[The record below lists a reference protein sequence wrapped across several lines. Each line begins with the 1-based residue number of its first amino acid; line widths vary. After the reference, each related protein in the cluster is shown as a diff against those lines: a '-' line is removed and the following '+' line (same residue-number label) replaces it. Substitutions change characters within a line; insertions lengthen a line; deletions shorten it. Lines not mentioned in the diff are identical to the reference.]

1 MNKDINYEEALK
13 ELKQILSEVQDP
25 NIELH
30 VLEEKMKRAK
40 MLMELCQSSLKALED
55 SIN

>member
-1 MNKDINYEEALK
+1 MTKDINYEAAID
-13 ELKQILSEVQDP
+13 ELKKILEEVQDP

-40 MLMELCQSSLKALED
+40 ILMEKCKKELKALEEN
-55 SIN
+55 IN